1 MGARLAARLLALPLL
16 AVALPLLADPGRAVE
31 VCPLAQTSRPWVGS
45 GRGSAPPRETLPA
58 EAPSGDYRQ
67 VLEPSAAGWPVLP
80 QWCVW
85 VEPVSLEGPAA
96 RFQLLW
102 LQAVEAALGQWQDH
116 LPLKRVEDPQRAQVL
131 VRRQRPP
138 RLQQAAGQAR
148 ASHGRASLSLQ
159 DTERLGVWRLEPRV
173 EVLISPEQRRAAIEA
188 TALHELGHAF
198 GLWGHSP
205 DPADV
210 MAAVPGAEPVLRL
223 SPRDLATLRWLYS
236 KPSPF
241 GSPPP

>member
-1 MGARLAARLLALPLL
+1 M
-16 AVALPLLADPGRAVE
+16 
-31 VCPLAQTSRPWVGS
+31 
-45 GRGSAPPRETLPA
+45 
-58 EAPSGDYRQ
+58 
-67 VLEPSAAGWPVLP
+67 LP